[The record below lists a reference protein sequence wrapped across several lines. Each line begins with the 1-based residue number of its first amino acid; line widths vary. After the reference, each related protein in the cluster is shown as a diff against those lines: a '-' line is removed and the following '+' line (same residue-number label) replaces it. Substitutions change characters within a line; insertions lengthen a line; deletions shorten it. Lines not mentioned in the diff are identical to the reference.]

1 MLQGS
6 TSRWTRK
13 IVDAGGLSKV
23 PIIVM
28 GGAEHGPI
36 LKGMLRSRAPNP
48 LNQSGWRSLSIS
60 SHSSRTP
67 QQYTSL
73 VPLDSND
80 AVN

>member
-36 LKGMLRSRAPNP
+36 LKGMLR
-48 LNQSGWRSLSIS
+48 
-60 SHSSRTP
+60 
-67 QQYTSL
+67 
-73 VPLDSND
+73 
-80 AVN
+80 